1 MSNKFLDQTLTLH
14 EYCINKLQGSKSEL
28 YITLIIL
35 LSPDYEY
42 PQHKTRFLFFRT
54 GEMLEGSKER
64 IEEWTVV
71 MGVSTQILVSSS
83 PGLPSHL
90 LISVPPPL
98 EPR

>member
-42 PQHKTRFLFFRT
+42 PQHKTRFLFSEQVKCWREAKRELRN
-54 GEMLEGSKER
+54 GQLL
-64 IEEWTVV
+64 WVC
-71 MGVSTQILVSSS
+71 
-83 PGLPSHL
+83 LPKYW
-90 LISVPPPL
+90 
-98 EPR
+98 